1 MSKGRIELANNLRLF
16 EETEFFNE
24 RFNFIHSYLH
34 VNYKYEMHMHQFFE
48 MNIIVSGKGMHYIE
62 NSMIEAGVGDVFIIP
77 PGVPHS
83 YHSDES
89 LDIYHVL
96 IKKDFLTRYSEE
108 IDDIDGFDILFD
120 IEPRIRRLSGKNCN
134 LKLSH
139 HDLPSFKEELERMIR
154 AEKSGR
160 YVYLNALTLAFICR
174 LCRRVSGSIGELGG
188 GGEIIGVMEYIKN
201 NLDQKLTLE
210 ELCRIASMSRA
221 TLNRRF
227 NEALGQSPMNYVLFS
242 RVSRAKELIEE
253 SNLSK
258 TEIAHL
264 CGFYDVAHM
273 NKYI

>member
-1 MSKGRIELANNLRLF
+1 MHNVGVYGSNAYGDVVFSAYTGYPLVIINVYIFADNVAVHSLTDARKIKSYRGSGLDILAPLGS
-16 EETEFFNE
+16 
-24 RFNFIHSYLH
+24 FITVASVADPDKISWHYGVFCSVFL
-34 VNYKYEMHMHQFFE
+34 
-48 MNIIVSGKGMHYIE
+48 IVSM
-62 NSMIEAGVGDVFIIP
+62 
-77 PGVPHS
+77 
-83 YHSDES
+83 
-89 LDIYHVL
+89 
-96 IKKDFLTRYSEE
+96 
-108 IDDIDGFDILFD
+108 
-120 IEPRIRRLSGKNCN
+120 
-134 LKLSH
+134 
-139 HDLPSFKEELERMIR
+139 
-154 AEKSGR
+154 
-160 YVYLNALTLAFICR
+160 LTLAFICR
-174 LCRRVSGSIGELGG
+174 LCRRVSGSIGESGG